1 MTLSALGIFSAAG
14 AGGVVA
20 AGSYELIST
29 TLLSSNASSVAF
41 SGLGTYSS
49 TYKHLQIR
57 AVGRSSGGTI
67 GSQEGDAVLIRLNG
81 DSGSNYAQHVLY
93 GNGAS
98 VISGA
103 ASSQTAMA
111 AQRFTDST
119 GTANAFGGFIAT
131 FLDPYSTTKNK
142 TMRTMGG
149 STNQI
154 TLIAMNSGLW
164 MNTASVT
171 SITLTPNVGANF
183 NSGTRFSL
191 YGIR

>member
-14 AGGVVA
+14 AGGIPTS
-20 AGSYELIST
+20 GFELIQT
-29 TLLSSNASSVAF
+29 YILTGNQSSVVF
-41 SGLGTYSS
+41 SSLGSFSS

-57 AVGRSSGGTI
+57 AVGRSSGGII
-67 GSQEGDAVLIRLNG
+67 GPQEGDAVLIRLNG
-81 DSGSNYAQHVLY
+81 DSGSNYAQHVVS
-93 GNGAS
+93 GNGSS
-98 VISGA
+98 VNSGG

-119 GTANAFGGFIAT
+119 GTANAFGAFIAD
-131 FLDPYSTTKNK
+131 FIEPFSTTKNK

-149 STNQI
+149 QTNQI

-164 MNTASVT
+164 MNTSSLT

-183 NSGTRFSL
+183 NAGSRFSL